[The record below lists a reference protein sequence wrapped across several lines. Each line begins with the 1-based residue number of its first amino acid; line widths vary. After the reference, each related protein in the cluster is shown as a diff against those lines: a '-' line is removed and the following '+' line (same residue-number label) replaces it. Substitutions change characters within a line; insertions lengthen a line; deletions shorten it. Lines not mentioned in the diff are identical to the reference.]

1 MKNFDKEVNRKVKE
15 VLRIRS
21 IVTVIEFINKRKN

>member
-21 IVTVIEFINKRKN
+21 IVRISFVYFFN